1 MHRASTGEDIADAA
15 LELSFD
21 EIEEEFMN
29 LELAQEA
36 FQGTVNSHTTLK
48 MSKIQEYLKY
58 LLKVLEKTCLL
69 KRSNFFACNS
79 NQKL

>member
-1 MHRASTGEDIADAA
+1 MSVSNRSSKFLHRASTGEDIADAA

-36 FQGTVNSHTTLK
+36 FQGTHSAPLVFST
-48 MSKIQEYLKY
+48 
-58 LLKVLEKTCLL
+58 
-69 KRSNFFACNS
+69 
-79 NQKL
+79 

>member
-36 FQGTVNSHTTLK
+36 FQGREISHKTLK
-48 MSKIQEYLKY
+48 MLKIEDYLKY
-58 LLKVLEKTCLL
+58 VL
-69 KRSNFFACNS
+69 
-79 NQKL
+79 